1 MLLNFGGQKRSGAF
15 DMVWPPATVNIQG
28 FNTDHRLKFTHNTV
42 EIFIVD
48 MSVHEVA
55 FPDMATHRYLEGPAL
70 TCRCRKSRLLL
81 IRRKR
86 QRQRQGPA
94 GLCLCL
100 CLFPFPFP
108 STFPFPLLFSLL
120 LPDPV
125 FLILIELTAPG
136 GLPRRSPTPVL
147 TGPYAA

>member
-1 MLLNFGGQKRSGAF
+1 MPLNFGGQKRSGAF

-28 FNTDHRLKFTHNTV
+28 FKTDHRLKFTHNTV
-42 EIFIVD
+42 EIFIID

-100 CLFPFPFP
+100 CLCLFPFPFP
-108 STFPFPLLFSLL
+108 FPLPPALSF
-120 LPDPV
+120 PDPA
-125 FLILIELTAPG
+125 LLGLIELAAP
-136 GLPRRSPTPVL
+136 
-147 TGPYAA
+147 